1 MNIVRLDHFVLTVK
15 DINETVKFY
24 TEVLGMV
31 AEKFTG
37 GGEQRIA
44 LKFGNQKIN
53 LHQQGREFKPGA
65 LAPLPGTGDFCLICD
80 TPVEQIKQEL
90 EQREI
95 AVVEG
100 PIEKTG
106 ATGSLQSIYIRDP
119 DQNLVELSNQI
130 S

>member
-1 MNIVRLDHFVLTVK
+1 MNIVGLDHLVLTVK

-24 TEVLGMV
+24 TDVLGMV
-31 AEKFTG
+31 VEKFTAG
-37 GGEQRIA
+37 DQQRIA

-65 LAPLPGTGDFCLICD
+65 LVPLPGAGDFCLICD

-95 AVVEG
+95 PILQG
-100 PIEKTG
+100 PVEKTG
-106 ATGSLQSIYIRDP
+106 ATGPLQSIYIRDP
-119 DQNLVELSNQI
+119 DQNLVELSNQTR
-130 S
+130 